1 MAQHYKLWNEL
12 FDNCVIA
19 AQAIVQRGGHLVL
32 EWPSRCR
39 YWKQP
44 KVKALLGITDLGWKS
59 MRVKACA
66 HGQRILTGKDKGK
79 ALTKVWRLVSTINDL
94 QYAMDIPC
102 QGDHD
107 HVTTIGG
114 SRALLSGK
122 YPDGFAKAFHQH
134 YRNVV
139 LNDNKSYTT
148 CVIDLKTTS
157 PQSSSSESLQGDN
170 GTTIQ
175 ASSTTCIIATVATT
189 QYGVD
194 NPGGSHNNNGR
205 GSLDAEVSANNH
217 IRSRRKTQESSAC
230 AEIYLLKV
238 CLHLSCR
245 QHFIQIS
252 IFYHYIIISY
262 STL

>member
-1 MAQHYKLWNEL
+1 MLASMANPPFAFPASWKGIKRVLIEYCTYDDSALCKDTEYSKGCYNIRCTQKDDMTLESSLRSLLAFIRCVPRNIVVTLWSGIPCTGGSPAQNGNIHRPNHAKRMAAHYKLWNEL
-12 FDNCVIA
+12 FDNYVIA
-19 AQAIVQRGGHLVL
+19 AQAVVQRGGHLVL

-44 KVKALLGITDLGWKS
+44 KVKALLGITELGWKD

-94 QYAMDIPC
+94 QSAMDIPC

-139 LNDNKSYTT
+139 LNNDKFYTQ
-148 CVIDLKTTS
+148 CVIDLRTTS
-157 PQSSSSESLQGDN
+157 P
-170 GTTIQ
+170 
-175 ASSTTCIIATVATT
+175 
-189 QYGVD
+189 
-194 NPGGSHNNNGR
+194 
-205 GSLDAEVSANNH
+205 
-217 IRSRRKTQESSAC
+217 
-230 AEIYLLKV
+230 
-238 CLHLSCR
+238 
-245 QHFIQIS
+245 
-252 IFYHYIIISY
+252 
-262 STL
+262 